1 MTPSSQYMQI
11 EQVLLLESKVRD
23 LQLQNQQLQGENLRL
38 CLQLRQQEDT
48 LSQHLQAYQ
57 DSQELVEKLQDEVS
71 LSTSPP
77 PPLLLFILSLPLL
90 LLILS
95 LLLLI
100 LPFPLLLLIL
110 PLCPLPQIVQYK
122 GRCTELEAALRS
134 QEGVCEE
141 GRGELLVTVRK
152 LEERLVELQRKH
164 QGEREGH
171 HEELRA
177 AIDSVEEHQQRF
189 ICHLLLSLLVE
200 VLLFVVTHVYRGGQA
215 GICSD
220 PCVPWAGCYL

>member
-1 MTPSSQYMQI
+1 MSSVTLKNILRLSCDHSSQYMQI
-11 EQVLLLESKVRD
+11 EQVLSLESKVRD
-23 LQLQNQQLQGENLRL
+23 LQLQNRQLQGENLRL

-77 PPLLLFILSLPLL
+77 SPLL

-95 LLLLI
+95 LPLLFLILPLLLPLLLI
-100 LPFPLLLLIL
+100 LPLLLLLLIL

-122 GRCTELEAALRS
+122 GQCTELEAALWS

-141 GRGELLVTVRK
+141 GRGELVVTIRK
-152 LEERLVELQRKH
+152 LEERLVELQREH

-189 ICHLLLSLLVE
+189 IC
-200 VLLFVVTHVYRGGQA
+200 
-215 GICSD
+215 
-220 PCVPWAGCYL
+220 